1 MDLLFWTNVKISIK
15 TSQGVVVVTQCQL
28 YKLVGT
34 CSRTNRRRACTHW
47 WSRCRLPQLTGWW
60 WWAGWGVW
68 LWAAYRTQ
76 WCNRLCRCCCCRR
89 RGSSLLGLYSLS
101 LVLMSYRSAC
111 CSIIY
116 FPLSSPPPHV
126 FICSSS
132 FSRLPFMLIL
142 ALCLSSP
149 LSPLPHV
156 SVLLAHHGSAL
167 LTLTEGSRVAE
178 GRGLSSPLSP
188 SLSLCLSWSFC
199 CSLNR
204 FPSSKGRLQITLRE
218 QGLLATLQHSSL
230 FSSSLLLLN

>member
-1 MDLLFWTNVKISIK
+1 MDLLYWTNMKISIK
-15 TSQGVVVVTQCQL
+15 TQRPS

-34 CSRTNRRRACTHW
+34 CSRTNMRRACTHW
-47 WSRCRLPQLTGWW
+47 WSRCWLPQLTDWW

-68 LWAAYRTQ
+68 LWAAYRSQ
-76 WCNRLCRCCCCRR
+76 WCNRLRHCRCCHS
-89 RGSSLLGLYSLS
+89 SSLLGLYSLS
-101 LVLMSYRSAC
+101 QVLMSYRAAC
-111 CSIIY
+111 CSVIY
-116 FPLSSPPPHV
+116 FPLSSPPHRV

-132 FSRLPFMLIL
+132 SSRLPFMLML
-142 ALCLSSP
+142 ALCLSSS

-178 GRGLSSPLSP
+178 GRGLFPSLSP
-188 SLSLCLSWSFC
+188 SLSLCLSFC

-204 FPSSKGRLQITLRE
+204 FPLSEGRLQITLRE

-230 FSSSLLLLN
+230 FSFWINSSS